1 MAFAGLA
8 VVAPLES
15 GLLPGRLGGVLGPPA
30 AEAQTPPPPPLVD
43 GTPDPCPAVT
53 GWLTTDGWTPAD
65 SSAPDWLTA
74 SECVLRVPACPVSQF
89 NPPHLMR
96 LSVPAQHT
104 INELGALATPIDPTL
119 YGATGRYPE
128 FCDDFV
134 QKRASPVGYGLCS
147 NLRGHVVFAP
157 IPHMNPITGLEEFCR
172 ALRPIECPT
181 LGVTRS
187 DGTTLD
193 IATNR
198 IGSQICGAVLRRS
211 WTCPTTEPYEPL
223 NAFNRCFLP
232 TQPFSPGSHPACGPG
247 APAFPLGG
255 PAACE
260 EYVGADFLQ
269 DPTRLDCRQLIV
281 SLDPV
286 AGNDH
291 WCRYNPWQLRA
302 ECFRNVGRPAD
313 CSGPQ
318 AFCIKRVSRAGGC
331 DQIGQT
337 ILCRVFQEDF
347 AQNPARPVEDFQRR
361 GAGVIRYL
369 EGLSGV
375 PHAVCNPCQQLPF
388 SAAPTDSRCAS
399 TASSRPR
406 SRFGALE
413 RVLAVKRD
421 FPAQYY
427 ISESNNCLRVTTTA
441 EYESNTACQRRPV
454 CADPM
459 TGRITWASGHPSGL
473 AIVNSAVTV
482 SVVDV
487 PLQRRDERI
496 MIVAD
501 INFPRRFSG
510 QILNGNFLGVAYFT
524 DVPTSDPHAL
534 DALTTIRFGDRVHR
548 DVHIAFRSRDGD
560 TECIV
565 RDVPYFDLIVEELWP
580 DHAESRDE
588 IIALFGM
595 ESLQRWDGL
604 DAAEQRALTEARGL
618 EWLGGNPIPNSSQ
631 VAARRAA
638 LTFQSECVGNNPW
651 ECDWTPTRSGFFR
664 LTAAGAWRMAQSD
677 VRSWRKPYN
686 LGETINDSLRN
697 DPGFGQRLRRRL
709 DAVGYTASDAGLLTD
724 GIGQIIGVRDVDP
737 GCNLTTWNDPPCQN
751 QLDDPLELFRLGN
764 AATANCWPGAPI
776 DLRVLCRG
784 GENYNYT
791 ETEAVGVMVHEVRT
805 NTVMPSG

>member
-1 MAFAGLA
+1 
-8 VVAPLES
+8 
-15 GLLPGRLGGVLGPPA
+15 
-30 AEAQTPPPPPLVD
+30 
-43 GTPDPCPAVT
+43 
-53 GWLTTDGWTPAD
+53 
-65 SSAPDWLTA
+65 
-74 SECVLRVPACPVSQF
+74 
-89 NPPHLMR
+89 MR

-157 IPHMNPITGLEEFCR
+157 IPHMNPITGPEEFCR

-181 LGVTRS
+181 LEVTRS

-255 PAACE
+255 PTACE

-269 DPTRLDCRQLIV
+269 DPTGLDCRRLIV

-318 AFCIKRVSRAGGC
+318 AFCIKRASRAGGC

-337 ILCRVFQEDF
+337 ILCRLFQENF
-347 AQNPARPVEDFQRR
+347 AQNPAATVEVFQQL
-361 GAGVIRYL
+361 GAGVIRNL
-369 EGLSGV
+369 EEISGV

-388 SAAPTDSRCAS
+388 SGDPTDPRCVS
-399 TASSRPR
+399 TARSRPR
-406 SRFGALE
+406 SPNGTLE
-413 RVLAVKRD
+413 RVLAVKQD
-421 FPAQYY
+421 FPATAADARSWPPQ
-427 ISESNNCLRVTTTA
+427 NRFNCRTVHTTA
-441 EYESNTACQRRPV
+441 DYMSNAGCRRQPV
-454 CADPM
+454 CADPPS
-459 TGRITWASGHPSGL
+459 GRVTWTSEHPSGL
-473 AIVNSAVTV
+473 VLVNSTVTV
-482 SVVDV
+482 SVVDIPLARRTERILSV
-487 PLQRRDERI
+487 PLFGRGATPVDNLDLASF
-496 MIVAD
+496 V
-501 INFPRRFSG
+501 
-510 QILNGNFLGVAYFT
+510 
-524 DVPTSDPHAL
+524 DVPPSDP
-534 DALTTIRFGDRVHR
+534 DALTRPTTLNLGNNQYLNSFNPQRGE
-548 DVHIAFRSRDGD
+548 A
-560 TECIV
+560 ECLV
-565 RDVPYFDLIVEELWP
+565 RRLPYFDLIVEELWP
-580 DHAESRDE
+580 DHAASEGEIMAMFGRD
-588 IIALFGM
+588 
-595 ESLQRWDGL
+595 SLQRWNGLL
-604 DAAEQRALTEARGL
+604 DAEKRALTAARGL
-618 EWLGGNPIPNSSQ
+618 EWLGGSPTDSQ

-638 LTFQSECVGNNPW
+638 LTVQSECVGSNPW
-651 ECDWTPTRSGFFR
+651 ECDWTPTRSGFFK
-664 LTAAGAWRMAQSD
+664 LTAAGAWQMTQSNPVRGVRQWWAPHELGHFLNNRILADPAVRMRIQQWLDNNDVTAEDMGLRPDLSGVLGVNPRCNRSNFLSPLCTGSRINRFVLFDENNADTASCPAID
-677 VRSWRKPYN
+677 VR
-686 LGETINDSLRN
+686 
-697 DPGFGQRLRRRL
+697 
-709 DAVGYTASDAGLLTD
+709 V
-724 GIGQIIGVRDVDP
+724 
-737 GCNLTTWNDPPCQN
+737 
-751 QLDDPLELFRLGN
+751 
-764 AATANCWPGAPI
+764 NCG
-776 DLRVLCRG
+776 G

>member
-65 SSAPDWLTA
+65 PTDPVWPTA
-74 SECVLRVPACPVSQF
+74 SECVLRVPACPVSEV
-89 NPPHLMR
+89 NPPHLMT
-96 LSVPAQHT
+96 LSVVAQHT
-104 INELGALATPIDPTL
+104 RNEVGALAWEFPLSL
-119 YGATGRYPE
+119 YGGTDRYPE
-128 FCDDFV
+128 FCEDV
-134 QKRASPVGYGLCS
+134 VRNTPGLAGYGLCR

-157 IPHMNPITGLEEFCR
+157 IPHMNPNTGLPEEFCR

-255 PAACE
+255 PTACE

-269 DPTRLDCRQLIV
+269 DPTRLDCRGLII

-318 AFCIKRVSRAGGC
+318 AFCIKRASRAGGC

-337 ILCRVFQEDF
+337 ILCRLFQENF
-347 AQNPARPVEDFQRR
+347 AQNPAATVEVFQQL
-361 GAGVIRYL
+361 GAGVIRKL
-369 EGLSGV
+369 EEISGV

-388 SAAPTDSRCAS
+388 SADPTDPRCAS
-399 TASSRPR
+399 TASSRPP
-406 SRFGALE
+406 SVYLLE
-413 RVLAVKRD
+413 QVLAVKRD
-421 FPAQYY
+421 YPRTSRECAA
-427 ISESNNCLRVTTTA
+427 VTTTA
-441 EYESNTACQRRPV
+441 EYESNAACQSQPV
-454 CADPM
+454 CADPPS
-459 TGRITWASGHPSGL
+459 GRVTWSSEHPSGL
-473 AIVNSAVTV
+473 AIVNDAVPV
-482 SVVDV
+482 SVVDIPFARRTKSTIDLSRGRPREV
-487 PLQRRDERI
+487 PFWDL
-496 MIVAD
+496 
-501 INFPRRFSG
+501 P
-510 QILNGNFLGVAYFT
+510 YFT
-524 DVPTSDPHAL
+524 DEDLSSPT
-534 DALTTIRFGDRVHR
+534 ALTRANTIRLGNDNTTFGPRSFF
-548 DVHIAFRSRDGD
+548 FRPG
-560 TECIV
+560 TECWVSNV
-565 RDVPYFDLIVEELWP
+565 RPYFDLIVEELWP
-580 DHAESRDE
+580 DYSGDE
-588 IIALFGM
+588 IRALFGAD
-595 ESLQRWDGL
+595 SLQSWDAL
-604 DAAEQRALTEARGL
+604 PTAEQQALTEARGL
-618 EWLGGNPIPNSSQ
+618 EWLGGSFTDMQ
-631 VAARRAA
+631 VDARRAA
-638 LTFQSECVGNNPW
+638 LTVQIECVGNSFT
-651 ECDWTPTRSGFFR
+651 ECDWTPTRSGYFK
-664 LTAAGAWRMAQSD
+664 LTAAGAWVMTHGS
-677 VRSWRKPYN
+677 VRNWRNPFT
-686 LGETINDSLRN
+686 LGSTINEALESDA
-697 DPGFGQRLRRRL
+697 FAQETKRRL
-709 DAVGYTASDAGLLTD
+709 DALGLTAADVGLETDLSGRIVGVLGLD
-724 GIGQIIGVRDVDP
+724 SRCGEDRDFW
-737 GCNLTTWNDPPCQN
+737 GTRAFCR
-751 QLDDPLELFRLGN
+751 QLDDQLALFSEQY
-764 AATANCWPGAPI
+764 AATASCESI
-776 DLRVLCRG
+776 DLRVNCGRTSL
-784 GENYNYT
+784 NFNYT